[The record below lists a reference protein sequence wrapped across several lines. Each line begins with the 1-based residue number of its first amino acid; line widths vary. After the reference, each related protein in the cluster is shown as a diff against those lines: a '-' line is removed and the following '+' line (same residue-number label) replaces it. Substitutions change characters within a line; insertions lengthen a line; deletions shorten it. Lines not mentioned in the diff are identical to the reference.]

1 MGLGFV
7 LILALSACQRYDGY
21 TRYPCQEYANWK
33 NPECQKP
40 ECQVTGTCTEDLV
53 GEIVKG
59 HQ

>member
-1 MGLGFV
+1 MT
-7 LILALSACQRYDGY
+7 LALSSCKRYDGY

-40 ECQVTGTCTEDLV
+40 ECLVSGTCTEDLV
-53 GEIVKG
+53 GGIVKG